1 MTISPSFANPCKNLV
16 KTSPEIM
23 RNTDYFLSSHF
34 QYILEFL
41 YSFESDKIK
50 EWFRYYIDEKLSNI
64 IKNIRIFIQ
73 ILSNEMLNKAPIFP
87 VIMN

>member
-1 MTISPSFANPCKNLV
+1 
-16 KTSPEIM
+16 M